1 MLFRCLYRYPFS
13 KILLILRPSIY
24 CVLHTTGLPIASSI
38 WLNTSKI
45 ALSIPAVTFA
55 LICIDF
61 AKVMIV
67 YMHLPNSILKKPL
80 LKLKMRLLG
89 KRVASIK
96 LDWNAICLFCQ
107 KVNCKHMF
115 QSSPCACSGMQYKGR
130 GRGLLTLVY
139 NIFHKDLKERKQK
152 HLKPLCRI

>member
-1 MLFRCLYRYPFS
+1 MSVSLSLF

-130 GRGLLTLVY
+130 GEGASNISVQYFSQRLKRKETETFKTTL
-139 NIFHKDLKERKQK
+139 
-152 HLKPLCRI
+152 

>member
-1 MLFRCLYRYPFS
+1 MSVSLSLF

-115 QSSPCACSGMQYKGR
+115 KSSPCACSGMQYK

>member
-1 MLFRCLYRYPFS
+1 MFVSLALF
-13 KILLILRPSIY
+13 KLLLRLGPSIY
-24 CVLHTTGLPIASSI
+24 SVLHTTSLPIASSI

-55 LICIDF
+55 LFCIDF

-115 QSSPCACSGMQYKGR
+115 QSSPCAYACSGMQYKGR
-130 GRGLLTLVY
+130 GEGASNISVQYFSQRLKRKETETFKTTL
-139 NIFHKDLKERKQK
+139 
-152 HLKPLCRI
+152 